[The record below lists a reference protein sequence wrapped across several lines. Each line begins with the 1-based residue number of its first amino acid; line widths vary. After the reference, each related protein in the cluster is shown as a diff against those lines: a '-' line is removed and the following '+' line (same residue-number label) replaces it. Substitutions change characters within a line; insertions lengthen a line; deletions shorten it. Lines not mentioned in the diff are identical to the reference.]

1 MEAPRATMMRP
12 CRSGGMA
19 DAAVSNTAGGNLVW
33 VRIPPSA
40 PTTTVNRQ
48 MTETT
53 DSFIAYPDRAVL
65 AVVDDAAEAEAAMS
79 DLQADGFA
87 ETDITLL
94 QGPEG
99 ADRIDGMGKAH
110 GLGSRLRRLMAFTV
124 MDQLPDFVL
133 YERALRDGRSV
144 LIVHAPGDADKRRAH
159 AILRAHGGHFANY
172 YGRFATEELDLW
184 RGPEPDIPGV
194 LRR

>member
-1 MEAPRATMMRP
+1 
-12 CRSGGMA
+12 
-19 DAAVSNTAGGNLVW
+19 
-33 VRIPPSA
+33 
-40 PTTTVNRQ
+40 
-48 MTETT
+48 MT
-53 DSFIAYPDRAVL
+53 DMSDRFIAYPDRAVV
-65 AVVDDAAEAEAAMS
+65 AVIDDPAGAEAAVE
-79 DLQADGFA
+79 DLRGAGFDADA
-87 ETDITLL
+87 ITLL

-99 ADRIDGMGKAH
+99 ADRIDGMGRAH
-110 GLGSRLRRLMAFTV
+110 GVGSRLRRLLAFTV

-144 LIVHAPGDADKRRAH
+144 LIARAPQDDDKRRAH
-159 AILRAHGGHFANY
+159 AILRSHGGHFANY

>member
-1 MEAPRATMMRP
+1 MVCHAP
-12 CRSGGMA
+12 
-19 DAAVSNTAGGNLVW
+19 
-33 VRIPPSA
+33 
-40 PTTTVNRQ
+40 
-48 MTETT
+48 MTERS
-53 DSFIAYPDRAVL
+53 DRFIAYPDRAVV
-65 AVVDDAAEAEAAMS
+65 AVVDDPSEAEAAAAELRS
-79 DLQADGFA
+79 AGFDDDA
-87 ETDITLL
+87 VTVL

-99 ADRIDGMGKAH
+99 ADRIDGMGRAH
-110 GLGSRLRRLMAFTV
+110 GIGSRLRRLLAFTV

-144 LIVHAPGDADKRRAH
+144 LIVRAPGDADKRRAH
-159 AILRAHGGHFANY
+159 DILRKHGGHFANY

>member
-1 MEAPRATMMRP
+1 MHALMTD
-12 CRSGGMA
+12 RS
-19 DAAVSNTAGGNLVW
+19 D
-33 VRIPPSA
+33 R
-40 PTTTVNRQ
+40 
-48 MTETT
+48 
-53 DSFIAYPDRAVL
+53 FIAYPDQAIV
-65 AVVDDAAEAEAAMS
+65 AVVDDPSAADAAAAELRTA
-79 DLQADGFA
+79 GFDDDA
-87 ETDITLL
+87 ITVL

-99 ADRIDGMGKAH
+99 ADRIDGMGRAH
-110 GLGSRLRRLMAFTV
+110 GLGSRLRRLLAFTV

-144 LIVHAPGDADKRRAH
+144 LIVRAPGDADKRRAH
-159 AILRAHGGHFANY
+159 VILRERGGHFTNY

>member
-1 MEAPRATMMRP
+1 
-12 CRSGGMA
+12 MA
-19 DAAVSNTAGGNLVW
+19 DTSD
-33 VRIPPSA
+33 R
-40 PTTTVNRQ
+40 
-48 MTETT
+48 
-53 DSFIAYPDRAVL
+53 FIAYPDRAVV
-65 AVVDDAAEAEAAMS
+65 AVIDDPDGAEAAAG
-79 DLQADGFA
+79 DLRGAGFDADA
-87 ETDITLL
+87 ITLL

-99 ADRIDGMGKAH
+99 ADRIDGMGRAH
-110 GLGSRLRRLMAFTV
+110 GVGSRLRRLLAFTV

-144 LIVHAPGDADKRRAH
+144 LIVRAPKDEDKRRAH
-159 AILRAHGGHFANY
+159 AILHTHGGHFTNY

>member
-1 MEAPRATMMRP
+1 
-12 CRSGGMA
+12 
-19 DAAVSNTAGGNLVW
+19 
-33 VRIPPSA
+33 
-40 PTTTVNRQ
+40 
-48 MTETT
+48 MT
-53 DSFIAYPDRAVL
+53 DRFIAYPDRAVV
-65 AVVDDAAEAEAAMS
+65 AVVDDPTAAEAAARE
-79 DLQADGFA
+79 LADAGVDA
-87 ETDITLL
+87 VTVL

-99 ADRIDGMGKAH
+99 ADRIDGMGRAH
-110 GLGSRLRRLMAFTV
+110 GLGSRLRRLVAFTV

-144 LIVHAPGDADKRRAH
+144 LIARAPADADKRRAH
-159 AILRAHGGHFANY
+159 EILRRHGGHFTNY

>member
-1 MEAPRATMMRP
+1 
-12 CRSGGMA
+12 
-19 DAAVSNTAGGNLVW
+19 
-33 VRIPPSA
+33 
-40 PTTTVNRQ
+40 
-48 MTETT
+48 MT
-53 DSFIAYPDRAVL
+53 DRFIAYPDRAVV
-65 AVVDDAAEAEAAMS
+65 AVVDDPTAAEAAARE
-79 DLQADGFA
+79 LADAGVDA
-87 ETDITLL
+87 VTVL

-99 ADRIDGMGKAH
+99 ADRIDGMGRAH
-110 GLGSRLRRLMAFTV
+110 GLGSRLRRLVAFTV

-144 LIVHAPGDADKRRAH
+144 LIVRAPADADKRRAH
-159 AILRAHGGHFANY
+159 EILRRHGGHFTNY